1 VWTRDKQECVSTP
14 VLGGLLFDEPIISG
28 SPRNKIEGEQ
38 AMPTIEANSGVIT
51 QINVF
56 TVKPENQ
63 QALVD
68 HLISAASVARQ
79 VPGWK
84 SISIHKSIDGK
95 SVVNYA
101 QAESL
106 EAQERI
112 FKQLSDKGVIEK
124 GHQFGEAHPGLYEAV
139 YTLDNA

>member
-1 VWTRDKQECVSTP
+1 MTKTQKEK
-14 VLGGLLFDEPIISG
+14 E
-28 SPRNKIEGEQ
+28 
-38 AMPTIEANSGVIT
+38 AMPTIEANSGAIT

-68 HLISAASVARQ
+68 HLIGAASIARCI
-79 VPGWK
+79 PGWK

-106 EAQERI
+106 KAQERI
-112 FKQLSDKGVIEK
+112 FKELSEKGIIEK
-124 GHQFGEAHPGLYEAV
+124 GHQFGDAHPGLYEV
-139 YTLDNA
+139 IYTLENA

>member
-1 VWTRDKQECVSTP
+1 
-14 VLGGLLFDEPIISG
+14 
-28 SPRNKIEGEQ
+28 
-38 AMPTIEANSGVIT
+38 MPTVEANSGVIT

-68 HLISAASVARQ
+68 HLIVAASVARQ

-101 QAESL
+101 QAENL

-112 FKQLSDKGVIEK
+112 FKELSGKGIIED

-139 YTLDNA
+139 YTLDSP

>member
-1 VWTRDKQECVSTP
+1 
-14 VLGGLLFDEPIISG
+14 
-28 SPRNKIEGEQ
+28 
-38 AMPTIEANSGVIT
+38 MPTIQANSGVIT

-68 HLISAASVARQ
+68 HLIRAASVVRQ
-79 VPGWK
+79 IPGWK
-84 SISIHKSIDGK
+84 SISIHKSIDGT

-101 QAESL
+101 QAESM
-106 EAQERI
+106 EAQKRI
-112 FKQLSDKGVIEK
+112 FEELSNRGIFEQ
-124 GHQFGEAHPGLYEAV
+124 GHRLGEAHPGLYEAV

>member
-1 VWTRDKQECVSTP
+1 VQTHDKQECVCTL
-14 VLGGLLFDEPIISG
+14 VLGVFLFDEPIVSG
-28 SPRNKIEGEQ
+28 SPRTKSKGEK

-56 TVKPENQ
+56 MVKPENQ

-68 HLISAASVARQ
+68 HLIRAASVARE

-84 SISIHKSIDGK
+84 SISIHKGVDGT

-101 QAESL
+101 QAESM
-106 EAQERI
+106 EAQQRI
-112 FKQLSDKGVIEK
+112 FKELSDKGIIEK
-124 GHQFGEAHPGLYEAV
+124 GHQLGEAHPGLYEAV
-139 YTLDNA
+139 YTLDK

>member
-1 VWTRDKQECVSTP
+1 
-14 VLGGLLFDEPIISG
+14 
-28 SPRNKIEGEQ
+28 
-38 AMPTIEANSGVIT
+38 MPTIEANSGVIT

-68 HLISAASVARQ
+68 HLIGAASVARE
-79 VPGWK
+79 VSGWK
-84 SISIHKSIDGK
+84 SISIHKSMDGK

-101 QAESL
+101 QAESI

-112 FKQLSDKGVIEK
+112 FKELFEKGIIQL

-139 YTLDNA
+139 YTLDRS

>member
-1 VWTRDKQECVSTP
+1 
-14 VLGGLLFDEPIISG
+14 
-28 SPRNKIEGEQ
+28 
-38 AMPTIEANSGVIT
+38 MPTIEANTGTIT

-68 HLISAASVARQ
+68 HLIEAASFAKLI
-79 VPGWK
+79 PGWK
-84 SISIHKSIDGK
+84 SISIHKSLDGK

-101 QAESL
+101 QAESQD
-106 EAQERI
+106 AQARI
-112 FKQLSDKGVIEK
+112 FAALSEKGFIDR

-139 YTLDNA
+139 FTLENS

>member
-1 VWTRDKQECVSTP
+1 
-14 VLGGLLFDEPIISG
+14 
-28 SPRNKIEGEQ
+28 
-38 AMPTIEANSGVIT
+38 MPTIEANSGIIT

-68 HLISAASVARQ
+68 HLIGAASVARQ
-79 VPGWK
+79 VPGWR
-84 SISIHKSIDGK
+84 SISIHKSIDGR

-112 FKQLSDKGVIEK
+112 FKELLEKGVIEK
-124 GHQFGEAHPGLYEAV
+124 GHQIGDAHPGLYEAV
-139 YTLDNA
+139 YTLDDV